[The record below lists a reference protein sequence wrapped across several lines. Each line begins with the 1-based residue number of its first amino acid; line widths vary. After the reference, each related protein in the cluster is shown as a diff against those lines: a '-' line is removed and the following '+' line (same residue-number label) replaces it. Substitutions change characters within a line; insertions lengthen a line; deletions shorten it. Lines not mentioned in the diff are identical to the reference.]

1 MEIPQRNDLHRAR
14 QELATSRAGRCA
26 LRSELAAV
34 GHSREGTALGVA
46 GSPADLNRQDCDVHH
61 CDRVVVTL
69 QVSHEIRLLDLLG
82 PVRRIVTEDFMAQ
95 PHNPT
100 AGAPGA
106 TGIPIAPDLNLH
118 DLNLEVQA
126 IQRSVDQLVMDSE
139 LHRKTIERLARWL
152 GA

>member
-1 MEIPQRNDLHRAR
+1 MPR
-14 QELATSRAGRCA
+14 SA
-26 LRSELAAV
+26 LR
-34 GHSREGTALGVA
+34 GVR
-46 GSPADLNRQDCDVHH
+46 PIQIDKIVTCITD
-61 CDRVVVTL
+61 DRVVVTL
-69 QVSHEIRLLDLLG
+69 QASHEIRLLDLLG

-126 IQRSVDQLVMDSE
+126 IQRSVDQLVMDNE
-139 LHRKTIERLARWL
+139 LHRKTIERLVRWL

>member
-1 MEIPQRNDLHRAR
+1 MPR
-14 QELATSRAGRCA
+14 SA
-26 LRSELAAV
+26 LR
-34 GHSREGTALGVA
+34 GVR
-46 GSPADLNRQDCDVHH
+46 PIQIDKIVTCITD
-61 CDRVVVTL
+61 DRVVVTL
-69 QVSHEIRLLDLLG
+69 QVSHEIRPPDLLG

-95 PHNPT
+95 PHN

-118 DLNLEVQA
+118 DLNLAVQG

-139 LHRKTIERLARWL
+139 LHRKTIERLVRWL